1 MSMFDPV
8 ELAELTRS
16 IVCKNNQRKYYRFRS
31 SIFYGGISTADC
43 VGCCLR
49 CAFCWSWNVVTRPQE
64 NGNFYSPGEI
74 ARKLIA
80 IAKSKKLRQL
90 RISGNEPTICREHLI
105 QVLELIPEDYLF
117 ILETNGILIGSDP
130 IYAEEFSRF
139 SNLYVRVSL
148 KGTCEEEFSRLTG
161 AIPQGFQLQLKSL
174 EFLTRCRVNVHPA
187 CMISFSQ
194 PENITALR
202 KRLKAINPAFENFE
216 VEELILY
223 PSVEK
228 RLKKLKVNYMTGYKP
243 ESIPAEQ
250 I

>member
-1 MSMFDPV
+1 MFNPV
-8 ELAELTRS
+8 EMVELTRN

-31 SIFYGGISTADC
+31 SRFYGGISTADC

-49 CAFCWSWNVVTRPQE
+49 CIFCWSWNIVAKPSE
-64 NGNFYSPGEI
+64 CGSFFSPEEVAG
-74 ARKLIA
+74 KLIA
-80 IAKSKKLRQL
+80 IAKKKNLRQL

-105 QVLELIPEDYLF
+105 KVLELIPEDYLF
-117 ILETNGILIGSDP
+117 ILETNGILIGND
-130 IYAEEFSRF
+130 ITYAEELSRF
-139 SNLYVRVSL
+139 PNLYVRVSF

-161 AIPQGFQLQLKSL
+161 AIPEGFQLQLKAL
-174 EFLTRCRVNVHPA
+174 EHLVKYKVTVHPA
-187 CMISFSQ
+187 CMISFSP
-194 PENITALR
+194 PENIAILR

-228 RLKKLKVNYMTGYKP
+228 RLKKLNYMTGHRP